1 MDDAAQEALRRDGD
15 GYFTRNRAGI
25 GTIADPA
32 FEALVT
38 IHESFPIAA
47 LLEVGCTNGFRLEKA
62 RLAFGSRCVG
72 LEASPAAVD
81 DGHRSYPLIEIES
94 GLAPADLSR
103 WQGDHFDCIV
113 LGYFTYLLPRS
124 ELFAL
129 AAAVD
134 GLLADNGHLVVM
146 DFLHPSPMS
155 SPYAHQRELT
165 TYKSDP
171 SAPWLWSPTYA
182 LVGREVY
189 SVADAPE
196 ANRDPRGWSTID
208 VLRKLP
214 ADIAYPAAATLP
226 SVHAGPRST

>member
-32 FEALVT
+32 FDALLT
-38 IHESFPIAA
+38 INASFPITS
-47 LLEVGCTNGFRLEKA
+47 LLEVGCTTGFRLEKA
-62 RLAFGSRCVG
+62 RLAFGARCVG
-72 LEASPAAVD
+72 LEASPAAVEE
-81 DGHRSYPLIEIES
+81 GRRAYPSIELEA

-103 WQGDHFDCIV
+103 WQGEHFDCIV
-113 LGYFTYLLPRS
+113 LGYFTYLLPRT
-124 ELFAL
+124 ELFTL
-129 AAAVD
+129 AAAID
-134 GLLADNGHLVVM
+134 GLLADNGHIVVM

-155 SPYAHQRELT
+155 SPYAHRSELT
-165 TYKSDP
+165 TFKSDP
-171 SAPWLWSPTYA
+171 SAPWLWSPTYS

-189 SVADAPE
+189 AVADDPA

-214 ADIAYPAAATLP
+214 IDIAYPHANTLP
-226 SVHAGPRST
+226 SVHATPAAP